1 MTEKEIYTIERIK
14 EKYEEKRP
22 TKLDELKALDCR
34 VKLPALVFA
43 YVFGIIGALVLGF
56 GMCMA
61 MEIIFSSMAMGIV
74 IGCVGIFLV
83 AINYP
88 IYKKMLEARIRKYA
102 EKINTLSDEIL
113 AG

>member
-1 MTEKEIYTIERIK
+1 MTEKEIYVVEKIK
-14 EKYEEKRP
+14 GKYEEKKP
-22 TKLDELKALDCR
+22 TKLDELKALDSK

-61 MEIIFSSMAMGIV
+61 MEVIFSSMMVGII

-83 AINYP
+83 IINYP

-102 EKINTLSDEIL
+102 EKINSLSDEIL